1 MGVSING
8 GSPIA
13 GWFMVEHPIEMV
25 DLGVPLIYGNPH
37 I

>member
-8 GSPIA
+8 GSPVA
-13 GWFMVEHPIEMV
+13 GWFMVENPIEMV
-25 DLGVPLIYGNPH
+25 DLGLPLIYGNLH